1 MLEFVE
7 NLSDYDGLGTE
18 GLIPNNF
25 CRNSLRTD
33 MITYNVRESL
43 NHDIFGATHTLS
55 LSNLILKSQCVGGAK
70 DVMV

>member
-1 MLEFVE
+1 MEYGYKFT
-7 NLSDYDGLGTE
+7 N
-18 GLIPNNF
+18 
-25 CRNSLRTD
+25 
-33 MITYNVRESL
+33 NVRGSL